1 MKRKTLWT
9 IISYAIIAALG
20 IVLLFPILYMFMASF
35 KTNAEIFGSTKILPE
50 SFTLDYYI
58 RGWQGNSQFS
68 YWRFF
73 ANTFILVIPTVF
85 FTLISCT
92 VVAYGFARFKF
103 RFKKLLFAVLLAT
116 MMLPNTVIII
126 PRYLLFNKFHWIDS
140 YLPFYIPAL
149 LGCYPFFTYQ
159 LVQFM
164 RGIPR
169 ELDEAAYIDGCGTFR
184 TLVSIMA
191 PLLKPA
197 LFSAGLLQ
205 FIWTY
210 NDYFN
215 TLIYVNS
222 TSKFPVSLAMRMT
235 LDAESVV
242 EWGKVMAMACLVVLP
257 LIVLFF
263 SAQKYFVEGIT
274 AGSVK
279 G

>member
-9 IISYAIIAALG
+9 IFSYAVIAVLG
-20 IVLLFPILYMFMASF
+20 AVLLFPIMYMFMASF

-126 PRYLLFNKFHWIDS
+126 PRYLLFNKFQWIDT

-274 AGSVK
+274 AGGVK

>member
-1 MKRKTLWT
+1 MKQKVLGQS
-9 IISYAIIAALG
+9 IAYIIIAALG
-20 IVLLFPILYMFMASF
+20 AVLLFPVFYMFLASF
-35 KTNAEIFGSTKILPE
+35 KTNAEIFGSTKILPQ
-50 SFTLDYYI
+50 SFSLQYFI
-58 RGWQGNSQFS
+58 KGWSGNAQ
-68 YWRFF
+68 YGYLRFF
-73 ANTFILVIPTVF
+73 ANTFTLVIPVVI

-103 RFKKLLFAVLLAT
+103 KGKKILFAVLLAT

-126 PRYLLFNKFHWIDS
+126 PRYLLFNEFKWIDT
-140 YLPFYIPAL
+140 YLPFYVPAL
-149 LGCYPFFTYQ
+149 LGCYPFFIYQ
-159 LVQFM
+159 LVQFI
-164 RGIPR
+164 RGIPK
-169 ELDEAAYIDGCGTFR
+169 ELDEAAYIDGCGTFKIL
-184 TLVSIMA
+184 TSILP

-222 TSKFPVSLAMRMT
+222 ISKYPVSLALRMT

-242 EWGKVMAMACLVVLP
+242 EWGKVMAMACVVVLP
-257 LIVLFF
+257 LVMLFF
-263 SAQKYFVEGIT
+263 SAQKYFIEGVT
-274 AGSVK
+274 AGAIK

>member
-1 MKRKTLWT
+1 MKRKTVGS
-9 IISYAIIAALG
+9 IFSYAVITLLG
-20 IVLLFPILYMFMASF
+20 VLLLFPILYMFMGSF
-35 KTNAEIFGSTKILPE
+35 KTNAEIFGSTKILPN
-50 SFTLDYYI
+50 SFSLDYYI
-58 RGWQGNSQFS
+58 RGWNGNVQFS
-68 YWRFF
+68 YWHFF
-73 ANTFILVIPTVF
+73 KNTFLLVLPTVF
-85 FTLISCT
+85 FTLISCS

-103 RFKKLLFAVLLAT
+103 RGKKLLFSLLLAT

-126 PRYLLFNKFHWIDS
+126 PRYLLFNHFQWIDT

-184 TLVSIMA
+184 TLVSIML

-222 TSKFPVSLAMRMT
+222 TNKFPVSLAMRMT

-242 EWGKVMAMACLVVLP
+242 EWGKVMAMACVVVLP
-257 LIVLFF
+257 LVVLFF
-263 SAQKYFVEGIT
+263 AAQKYFVEGIT
-274 AGSVK
+274 AGGVK